1 MLLDK
6 SKVKSLRV
14 QRGWTQQHLADVCDI
29 NVRTIQRLEKSGI
42 ASSETTTALASGL
55 DVRASDILLNQIEPP
70 NSSGARVTDYRWVAL
85 LTLVLGFV
93 VGYWAG

>member
-6 SKVKSLRV
+6 NKLKSLRA

-29 NVRTIQRLEKSGI
+29 HIRTIQRLEKSGV
-42 ASSETTTALASGL
+42 ASSETTKALASGL
-55 DVRASDILLNQIEPP
+55 DLRVSDILLDQVG
-70 NSSGARVTDYRWVAL
+70 SHTSDSATKTDYRWVAI

>member
-6 SKVKSLRV
+6 NKLKSLRA

-29 NVRTIQRLEKSGI
+29 NIRTIQRLEKSGV
-42 ASSETTTALASGL
+42 ASSETTKALASGL
-55 DVRASDILLNQIEPP
+55 DLRVSDILLDQVG
-70 NSSGARVTDYRWVAL
+70 SHTSDSATKTDYRWVAL